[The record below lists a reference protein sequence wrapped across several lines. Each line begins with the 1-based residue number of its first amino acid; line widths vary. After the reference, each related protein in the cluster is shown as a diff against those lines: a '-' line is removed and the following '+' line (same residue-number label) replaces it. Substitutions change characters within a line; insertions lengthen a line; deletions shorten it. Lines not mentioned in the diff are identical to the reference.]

1 MSASGVELRLQG
13 RYWEEVEASSNTSV
27 PLLRGGH
34 GSRQNAFKNDF
45 VVDGWW
51 VGLAKAH

>member
-45 VVDGWW
+45 VVDGRW